1 MNINEGNIP
10 LSASLTIHEKKKGK
24 KESFME
30 LVQPKFHCISYLSE
44 RLTVFSTGFLMNHD
58 TNLNTCIFH
67 TC

>member
-10 LSASLTIHEKKKGK
+10 LSASLTVHEKKKGK
-24 KESFME
+24 KQSFME

-44 RLTVFSTGFLMNHD
+44 RLTVFSTGFFMNHD
-58 TNLNTCIFH
+58 TNLNTHIFH